1 MGDRFKPGSIE
12 QLAEIVSWAA
22 AETTP
27 LEVVG
32 LGSKAALGR
41 PLQTEYSVDLSAM
54 TGITLYEPDEL
65 VLSAR
70 AGTPMAEIEAA
81 LAKENQYLAFEP
93 ADYGPLLNGTDPDS
107 ATSGRPS
114 SGSLGG
120 VVSCNLAGP
129 RRIKSGAA
137 RDHFLGLKG
146 VSGRGE
152 IFQAGGRVV
161 KNVTGYD
168 LMKLHAGAYG
178 TLSALTD
185 ITVKVLPAPDKTR
198 SVLLFGLDDAGA
210 VQAMTKAMG
219 SSHEVSAAAHL
230 PAGIARG
237 FESEHLP
244 DGDRPFTVIRVEGP
258 GPSVSHRCAALRN
271 ELGGVAE
278 TEELHSH
285 NSLSLWRY
293 IRDVMPFA
301 QAGSEA
307 DVSKAE
313 AVWRI
318 SVPPASGAAYIE
330 TLKKNLG
337 DQSGDLRY
345 FFDWSGGLIWLAL
358 PEEKDAQLLAVRDAL
373 SGSGGHATLI
383 RASTDLRSRVAVFQ
397 PLDPGI
403 ATLSSRVKN
412 SFDPQG
418 IMNPGRMYAGV

>member
-1 MGDRFKPGSIE
+1 MGDRFKPDSIE
-12 QLAEIVSWAA
+12 QVAEIVSWAA

-27 LEVVG
+27 IEVLG
-32 LGSKAALGR
+32 RGSKAVLGR
-41 PLQTEYSVDLSAM
+41 PTQTEYSLDLSAL

-81 LAKENQYLAFEP
+81 LAEENQYLAFEP
-93 ADYGPLLNGTDPDS
+93 ADYGPLLKGS
-107 ATSGRPS
+107 AQEMGP

-152 IFQAGGRVV
+152 VFQAGGRVV

-185 ITVKVLPAPDKTR
+185 VTVKVLPAPEKTR
-198 SVLLFGLDDAGA
+198 SVLLFGLDDAEA
-210 VQAMTKAMG
+210 VIAMTQAMG
-219 SSHEVSAAAHL
+219 SSHEVSAAAYL
-230 PAGIARG
+230 PAAIAQEFASSR
-237 FESEHLP
+237 FP
-244 DGDRPFTVIRVEGP
+244 DAQSVTAIRVEGP
-258 GPSVSHRCAALRN
+258 GPSVNHRCAALRN
-271 ELGGVAE
+271 ELTGQAE

-285 NSLSLWRY
+285 NSLSLWAF
-293 IRDVMPFA
+293 IRDVIPFA
-301 QAGSEA
+301 LPSQDFS
-307 DVSKAE
+307 AE
-313 AVWRI
+313 SDAVWRI
-318 SVPPASGAAYIE
+318 SVPPAQGADYVAA
-330 TLKKNLG
+330 LKTSLG
-337 DQSGDLRY
+337 EDAATVRY

-358 PEEKDAQLLAVRDAL
+358 PEKDEARHEAVRSAL
-373 SGSGGHATLI
+373 APFGGHATLI
-383 RASTDLRSRVAVFQ
+383 RASADLRNRIAVFQ
-397 PLDPGI
+397 PLDLGI
-403 ATLSSRVKN
+403 AALSSRVKK
-412 SFDPQG
+412 SFDPHG

>member
-1 MGDRFKPGSIE
+1 MGDRFKPDSIE
-12 QLAEIVSWAA
+12 QVGEIVSWAA
-22 AETTP
+22 AENTP
-27 LEVVG
+27 IEVLG
-32 LGSKAALGR
+32 RGSKAVLGR
-41 PLQTEYSVDLSAM
+41 PTQTEYSLDLSAL

-65 VLSAR
+65 VLSAK

-81 LAKENQYLAFEP
+81 LAEQNQYLAFEP
-93 ADYGPLLNGTDPDS
+93 ADYGPLL
-107 ATSGRPS
+107 SGLARERGP

-146 VSGRGE
+146 ISGRGE

-185 ITVKVLPAPDKTR
+185 VTVKVLPAPEKTR
-198 SVLLFGLDDAGA
+198 SVLLFGLDDAQA
-210 VQAMTKAMG
+210 VIAMTQAMG

-230 PAGIARG
+230 PAAVAQDFGSSH
-237 FESEHLP
+237 FP
-244 DGDRPFTVIRVEGP
+244 DAQSVTAIRVEGP
-258 GPSVSHRCAALRN
+258 GPSVKHRCAALRK
-271 ELGGVAE
+271 ELSGQAE

-285 NSLSLWRY
+285 NSLSLWAF
-293 IRDVMPFA
+293 IRDVIPFA
-301 QAGSEA
+301 LTDQDLSIER
-307 DVSKAE
+307 D

-318 SVPPASGAAYIE
+318 SLPPARGADYI
-330 TLKKNLG
+330 TCLKTSLG
-337 DQSGDLRY
+337 EHAASVKY

-358 PEEKDAQLLAVRDAL
+358 PEQDEARHEAVRNAL
-373 SGSGGHATLI
+373 APFGGHATLI
-383 RASTDLRSRVAVFQ
+383 RASADLRNRIAVFQ
-397 PLDPGI
+397 PLDLGI
-403 ATLSSRVKN
+403 AALSSRVKK
-412 SFDPQG
+412 SFDPHG